1 MKTRTMTLAA
11 LFAALIAVFS
21 QIAIP
26 LPGLVPI
33 NLAPLAVFLAGALLG
48 AQWGA
53 ISVIVFVL
61 LGFMGVPVFSGLR
74 AGPGVL
80 LGPTGGYLL
89 GFIVTAVLVGLL
101 LRLRPVKWMLPVSM
115 FVGLAVCYALGT
127 AWYMYATQTALL
139 PALFGCVLPFL
150 PGDALKIL
158 AATLVARRVGILRY
172 APTARRNM

>member
-11 LFAALIAVFS
+11 LFAALTAVFS
-21 QIAIP
+21 QIALP

-33 NLAPLAVFLAGALLG
+33 NLASLAVFLAGALLG

-53 ISVIVFVL
+53 VSVIVFVL
-61 LGFMGVPVFSGLR
+61 LGLTGVPVFSGFR

-80 LGPTGGYLL
+80 LGPTGGYLI
-89 GFIVTAVLVGLL
+89 GFIAAALLVGLL
-101 LRLRPVKWMLPVSM
+101 LRRAPVKRMLPVSM
-115 FVGLAVCYALGT
+115 LIGLAACYALGT

-139 PALFGCVLPFL
+139 PALFACVFPFL

-158 AATLVARRVGILRY
+158 AATLVTNRIGILRY
-172 APTARRNM
+172 APAAARGA